1 MFYFIVAVLIILY
14 YFFRAPKTIKNT
26 LSMILLVGLLAL
38 LIVLAGMTFMKILQS
53 PPELFIVLGMLG
65 LAYLTLRDIKN
76 LSEK

>member
-1 MFYFIVAVLIILY
+1 
-14 YFFRAPKTIKNT
+14 
-26 LSMILLVGLLAL
+26 MILLVGLLAL